1 MALKYGYIRWRST
14 LTGKESGGNV
24 PVANP
29 AEEVA
34 LMNARYPNLEHWFIP
49 ASDHPTALFP

>member
-1 MALKYGYIRWRST
+1 MTSKYGYIYWRST
-14 LTGKESGGNV
+14 LTGKEGSGSV

-34 LMNARYPNLEHWFIP
+34 KLNDQFPEIEHWFIP
-49 ASDHPTALFP
+49 HTTN